1 MENGNLPPWLKPEQ
15 LDRELGEA
23 EERHIDIAE
32 LTEEQEALLRE
43 EHVKDYSGLDDEMPD
58 DFEMWLELLSQEE
71 LLEILNRKI

>member
-1 MENGNLPPWLKPEQ
+1 MENGNLPPWLTPEQ

-23 EERHIDIAE
+23 EDRHIDIAE

-43 EHVKDYSGLDDEMPD
+43 EHAKDYSGLDDEMPD

-71 LLEILNRKI
+71 LLEILNRKT